1 MVKSTE
7 FYCPCTVDNKLILST
22 KQLRRYLLT
31 SRECDIEDRFLYP
44 VLKKSRSNSFRKL
57 IMRAFFNN
65 PT

>member
-44 VLKKSRSNSFRKL
+44 VLKKVDL
-57 IMRAFFNN
+57 ILLEN
-65 PT
+65 